1 MTAAEMQR
9 YLYLHDKHMAAYAAQ
24 EEVSPILRT
33 LYVTR
38 MAHQRTD
45 IERKLKDLEEK

>member
-9 YLYLHDKHMAAYAAQ
+9 YLYLHDKHLAAYAAQ
-24 EEVSPILRT
+24 EEIPQILRT
-33 LYVTR
+33 LYITR
-38 MAHQRTD
+38 MAHQRAD